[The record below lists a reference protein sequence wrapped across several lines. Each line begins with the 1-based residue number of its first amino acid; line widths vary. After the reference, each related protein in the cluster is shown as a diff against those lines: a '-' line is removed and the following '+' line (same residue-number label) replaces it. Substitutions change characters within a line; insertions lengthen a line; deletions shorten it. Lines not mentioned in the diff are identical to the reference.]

1 LTGILLGTVAALS
14 FGLSDT
20 LAGFTARLLGTLR
33 ATAGLLLIS
42 LISLVTFA
50 LAVHVSVN
58 MAPSWLLQAGFLGI
72 VQGVTYLLFLQ
83 ALRYGPIAIVGA
95 ITAVQGAVTVVL
107 AVLVLGEHPSIA
119 EWVAV
124 VVSTLGVVLAAST
137 VLPNSSWRAATGLG
151 PIFAILSVIAYG
163 FYVVGLP
170 LVIRTGG
177 WVGAILIS
185 RSVSTVLAWV
195 VLLVVM
201 SRVVRVRRAD
211 HLSSLA
217 AADMAPID
225 LPLPRRPSWGQTWF
239 QHPVTRGAIAI
250 LVISGLLSTMGQ
262 ISRGAGLAV
271 APAWLIGLI
280 TSMSPAVLIV
290 AGLVT
295 GERLTSIQWIGIAVL
310 IIGMVGLGVV
320 R

>member
-1 LTGILLGTVAALS
+1 MIGILLGTVAAVS

-20 LAGFTARLLGTLR
+20 LAGFVARLVGTLR

-42 LISLVTFA
+42 LISLVAFA
-50 LAVHVSVN
+50 VAVHVSVN
-58 MAPSWLLQAGFLGI
+58 MAPSWLLQAGFLGL

-107 AVLVLGEHPSIA
+107 AVLVLGERPSTA
-119 EWVAV
+119 EWFAV
-124 VVSTLGVVLAAST
+124 VIATLGVVLTAST
-137 VLPNSSWRAATGLG
+137 ALPNASWRAARGLG
-151 PIFAILSVIAYG
+151 PAFAILSVLAYG
-163 FYVVGLP
+163 VYVVGLP

-177 WVGAILIS
+177 WVGAILVS
-185 RSVSTVLAWV
+185 RSVSAVLAWV
-195 VLLVVM
+195 VLFVVM
-201 SRVVRVRRAD
+201 SRVVRRPEQTQ
-211 HLSSLA
+211 SLA
-217 AADMAPID
+217 AVGMAPVD
-225 LPLPRRPSWGQTWF
+225 LPLPRRPIWEHRWF

-250 LVISGLLSTMGQ
+250 LLISGLLSTMGQ

-280 TSMSPAVLIV
+280 TSMSPGVLII
-290 AGLVT
+290 AGLVS
-295 GERLTSIQWIGIAVL
+295 GERLTSIQWIGVAML
-310 IIGMVGLGVV
+310 ACGTLGLAIV